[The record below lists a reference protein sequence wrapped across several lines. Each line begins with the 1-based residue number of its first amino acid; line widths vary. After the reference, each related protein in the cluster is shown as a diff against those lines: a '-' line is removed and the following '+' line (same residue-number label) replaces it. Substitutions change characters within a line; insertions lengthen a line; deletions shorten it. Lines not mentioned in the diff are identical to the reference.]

1 MDRLPEKISK
11 VYSSENIL
19 PPISLVLCSQIIF
32 YLFMFLVLDIK
43 AREGLMRDRYAFVID
58 LKPSVQKLYD
68 VQCTE
73 IV

>member
-1 MDRLPEKISK
+1 
-11 VYSSENIL
+11 
-19 PPISLVLCSQIIF
+19 
-32 YLFMFLVLDIK
+32 MFLVLDVK
-43 AREGLMRDRYAFVID
+43 ARDGLMRDRYAFVID